1 LREIATRFGDFAKMP
16 APRLQPVSFNEAVR
30 AAVKAFEPRF
40 GGIGRPPITPELFLD
55 DSIAR
60 INADAGW
67 LDKALD
73 NLLQVSLEAMPAG
86 GALTIRTLQK
96 NDVVRLELSNTGAG
110 LKAESA
116 TRMFTPYDIA
126 KQGQAPTV
134 AGLGL
139 ATVLAIVNDHG
150 GRVRVDSAPGAGT
163 TFRVE
168 FMAALPAAVSVAL
181 PAAFPVGSPTTALPA
196 ALPATISATLPV
208 AIPAAPAA
216 ALPDAPLAEPAAV
229 APHVVAPVVEPAAT
243 STATTGPTTSAPGA
257 TSGVAPVRA
266 TRRAG
271 ALSLFDFA
279 LNISSEAADK
289 SLSAALAETGAWEPK
304 RELPEIPESQP
315 AEP

>member
-1 LREIATRFGDFAKMP
+1 
-16 APRLQPVSFNEAVR
+16 
-30 AAVKAFEPRF
+30 
-40 GGIGRPPITPELFLD
+40 
-55 DSIAR
+55 
-60 INADAGW
+60 
-67 LDKALD
+67 
-73 NLLQVSLEAMPAG
+73 MPAG

-181 PAAFPVGSPTTALPA
+181 PAAFPVGSPPTALPA

-216 ALPDAPLAEPAAV
+216 ALPETPLAEPAAV
-229 APHVVAPVVEPAAT
+229 APQAVAPVVEPAAT
-243 STATTGPTTSAPGA
+243 STATTGPTTSAPGV
-257 TSGVAPVRA
+257 TSGAAPVRA
-266 TRRAG
+266 TRGAG

-315 AEP
+315 AEPVREG